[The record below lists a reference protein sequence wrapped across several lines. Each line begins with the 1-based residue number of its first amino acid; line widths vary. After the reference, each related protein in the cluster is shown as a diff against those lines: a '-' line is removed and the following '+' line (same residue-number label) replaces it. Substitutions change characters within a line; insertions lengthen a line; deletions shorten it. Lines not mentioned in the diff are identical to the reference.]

1 METDVWG
8 AIFRDQFAGLTARH
22 ELERDDGRV
31 EVCESAATYFQV
43 PRSPAERELLDGLEG
58 PVLDLGAGPGSY
70 ALYLQDRGVEVTAA
84 EYSPGARDVCRDRG
98 CRDVTSIDIR
108 DVRLEPGTFRS
119 VIVMGNTLGAH
130 QTPETFVPLLQRL
143 REVVMPGGRLLFTMI
158 DPLCRADAGHLR
170 YHARNRDRGRPPGMI
185 RMRVRYGELAG
196 DWGELWMLT
205 DEELQAAVDA
215 AGWTRVDERRNGPSR
230 VTLLEGP
237 LEAVVER
244 ERTDRAK

>member
-1 METDVWG
+1 
-8 AIFRDQFAGLTARH
+8 
-22 ELERDDGRV
+22 
-31 EVCESAATYFQV
+31 
-43 PRSPAERELLDGLEG
+43 
-58 PVLDLGAGPGSY
+58 
-70 ALYLQDRGVEVTAA
+70 
-84 EYSPGARDVCRDRG
+84 
-98 CRDVTSIDIR
+98 
-108 DVRLEPGTFRS
+108 
-119 VIVMGNTLGAH
+119 
-130 QTPETFVPLLQRL
+130 
-143 REVVMPGGRLLFTMI
+143 
-158 DPLCRADAGHLR
+158 
-170 YHARNRDRGRPPGMI
+170 MI